1 METQKEVI
9 DMTMYFN
16 CSRNF
21 FTEESAHD
29 FIKYLR
35 LKGTVQIRLSSWI
48 DGFGQRCFRVEW
60 N

>member
-1 METQKEVI
+1 
-9 DMTMYFN
+9 MTMYFN

-21 FTEESAHD
+21 FSEEKANK
-29 FIKYLR
+29 FIEYLR
-35 LKGTVQIRLSSWI
+35 TKGAVQIRLSSWI